1 VTVGIYTF
9 ELHLFAAGSLKAKRH
24 VVKRLKDRLRARLN
38 VAVAETA
45 EHAELWQR
53 AGLIVVSVAASREP
67 LERLF
72 EAVYREARLH
82 VPGEV
87 IETGSE
93 FIEAADG
100 GSRGWSED
108 WA

>member
-1 VTVGIYTF
+1 MTIGIYTF
-9 ELHLFAAGSLKAKRH
+9 ELHLPGAGSLKAKRH

-38 VAVAETA
+38 VAVAETG
-45 EHAELWQR
+45 EHGDLWQR
-53 AGLIVVSVAASREP
+53 AGLAVVSVAGGREP

-72 EAVYREARLH
+72 EAVHREAQLQ
-82 VPGEV
+82 VPGQV

-100 GSRGWSED
+100 GARGWSED
-108 WA
+108 WE

>member
-1 VTVGIYTF
+1 MTIGIYTF
-9 ELHLFAAGSLKAKRH
+9 ELHLPGAGSLKAKRH
-24 VVKRLKDRLRARLN
+24 VIKRLKDRLRARFNL
-38 VAVAETA
+38 AVAETA

-53 AGLIVVSVAASREP
+53 AGLAVVSVAGSREP

-72 EAVYREARLH
+72 EAVHREAQLQ
-82 VPGEV
+82 VPGQV

-100 GSRGWSED
+100 GARGWSED
-108 WA
+108 WS